1 MKKILDAGYWWLV
14 MNQNVHEY
22 FQIHDWCQ
30 IIGNMLT
37 QNLAKLIITLL
48 KEPFQ
53 KWGLNFIGHVKLAN
67 KLLGNWYILMTTNY
81 ATKWVEAQA
90 LHTNTIMVTTAKFL
104 YEHILIK
111 FGCPLIIMID
121 QGTHFIN
128 DAIKYLT
135 NHFIFRHMSSSMYY
149 SQGNG

>member
-1 MKKILDAGYWWLV
+1 
-14 MNQNVHEY
+14 
-22 FQIHDWCQ
+22 
-30 IIGNMLT
+30 
-37 QNLAKLIITLL
+37 
-48 KEPFQ
+48 
-53 KWGLNFIGHVKLAN
+53 
-67 KLLGNWYILMTTNY
+67 MTTNY